1 MDTFLD
7 ITFLVAVGVVSNFVY
22 DWLKK
27 KIRKD

>member
-7 ITFLVAVGVVSNFVY
+7 ITFWVGIGIVSNFVY

-27 KIRKD
+27 KINKD